1 MILWSGYVR
10 PARVPGRVV
19 GVARFDSIHRL
30 GLHPAFTLRKRV
42 NAVEVVGEAIT
53 AVAEGRYAGLAVSRQ
68 TAYGWDRDFAARTGE
83 LALAL
88 AVHPAM
94 PPNDPWRPEDARCTH
109 RQRRRC

>member
-53 AVAEGRYAGLAVSRQ
+53 AVAEGRYSGLAVSRQ
-68 TAYGWDRDFAARTGE
+68 TAYGRAHRRARPRSRGPPGNAA
-83 LALAL
+83 
-88 AVHPAM
+88 
-94 PPNDPWRPEDARCTH
+94 
-109 RQRRRC
+109 